1 MFDRLLRILFKSNFE
16 RRFSFMD
23 QIEGF
28 LLKLAYAKGI
38 SSQGKWAVV
47 QALLEAQTSEL
58 SSYKSLKSQKL
69 FVIEKNF
76 KKVGGKS
83 IKILRSLKQLSH
95 SLLVLT
101 RAIPRNFFILRHH
114 RFFYFI
120 LVIFLY

>member
-58 SSYKSLKSQKL
+58 SSYEI
-69 FVIEKNF
+69 IE
-76 KKVGGKS
+76 
-83 IKILRSLKQLSH
+83 IAKI
-95 SLLVLT
+95 V
-101 RAIPRNFFILRHH
+101 RH
-114 RFFYFI
+114 
-120 LVIFLY
+120 